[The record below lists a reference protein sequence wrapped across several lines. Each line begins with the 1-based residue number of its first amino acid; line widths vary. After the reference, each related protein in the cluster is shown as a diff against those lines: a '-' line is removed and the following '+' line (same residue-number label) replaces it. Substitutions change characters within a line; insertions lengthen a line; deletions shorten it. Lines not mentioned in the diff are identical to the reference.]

1 MQLGVYGNGT
11 EKPVLLVD
19 AAFVQPAAVFAVRP
33 FDVLH
38 ILATDESEH
47 SMEFGVTATIRPTDS
62 LPDLLHQTLV
72 RGTVLFK
79 PRESIAAQE
88 ALFAAEVHICELN
101 QPRHL
106 LVEPR
111 AAVASSQL
119 LPKRIQGIHQDPM
132 LVVHRLNTN
141 DLAMMR
147 CNGCHRSP
155 S

>member
-1 MQLGVYGNGT
+1 
-11 EKPVLLVD
+11 VLSVD
-19 AAFVQPAAVFAVRP
+19 STFVEPPAVFTVGP

-47 SMEFGVTATIRPTDS
+47 SMEFGVIAAIRPADS
-62 LPDLLHQTLV
+62 LPDLLHKTLV

-79 PRESIAAQE
+79 PRESVAAQE
-88 ALFAAEVHICELN
+88 ALFAAEMHICKLN

-106 LVEPR
+106 LAEPR
-111 AAVASSQL
+111 AAVSPRQL

-132 LVVHRLNTN
+132 LVVHRLNT
-141 DLAMMR
+141 DGLATMR
-147 CNGCHRSP
+147 CNACHGAP